1 MRRATR
7 LHTFTTALCLTTAIS
22 TTLAQTPE
30 TDSTV
35 TYGAEFFQGSGALT
49 VNDMLDRVP
58 GIEMILQA
66 TNVSSVSSDGNRGL
80 GATSQILIDGKRMA
94 GKANEA
100 RSQLARIPAGQV
112 ARIEIIRG
120 SSSDLDVQNSNQIVN
135 IVLLEALPS
144 SSLSSEINVTQ
155 YSDGKVNP
163 GGSLSLSGERGRL
176 NYLFSGQAV
185 SAYEHLES
193 FETSILGDFSPNET
207 IDADRY
213 RDQTNYTFNT
223 TLGYA
228 LTPNDSVTFN
238 ALYGEQDPPVKLLR
252 TYVDQRARPVNT
264 YYERETIPATSTNW
278 EVGGDYEHRY
288 ASGSRLKG
296 LFIVN
301 ERDNQSTRERYRATS
316 PTDAGVKNLFL
327 DTSSVYQEKIV
338 RGSYTFNMA
347 EGQGVEMGVE
357 RALTTQDSGLRQG
370 VRTAAPGVAEYGG
383 LTPVVLPNAFGTVEE
398 IRYEPFAVHTWQ
410 INPRMT
416 LESTLVA
423 EFSEI
428 SQTGDVNNKRD
439 FNFVKPKLDMRYDLS
454 STLQVRGTLERFV
467 SQLTFA
473 DFSRT
478 IDERDIDRDT
488 VAGNPTLEPEES
500 LRAELTL
507 DYRLPSDAG
516 TLNTRLFYYDW
527 DNKIG
532 KIDISPSVKNLQ
544 STNGNIGPAVAYG
557 LISNASL
564 RLGFLGLPQALVTA
578 SLTMQSAKFEDDP
591 FVPYSHR
598 FPPYDRGSLRV
609 MYRHDLP
616 AWNMSY
622 GVTYN
627 GRAHDG
633 RYIYEN
639 DSRFT
644 WIIPT
649 NLSAFVEMV
658 GFAGLTY
665 RLEGSNLAD
674 FEACAMRRRY
684 DGYMR
689 DGILKEIENNCSTT
703 GMQVAFKVRGTF

>member
-1 MRRATR
+1 MRRVPHLHR
-7 LHTFTTALCLTTAIS
+7 LTTAICLTTAIS
-22 TTLAQTPE
+22 TALAQTPE
-30 TDSTV
+30 TDSTA
-35 TYGAEFFQGSGALT
+35 TYGADFFEGSGALT

-66 TNVSSVSSDGNRGL
+66 TNVSSVSSDGTRGL

-100 RSQLARIPAGQV
+100 RSQLARIPASQV

-135 IVLLEALPS
+135 IVLLEALPT

-155 YSDGKVNP
+155 YSDSTLNP

-176 NYLFSGQAV
+176 NYLFSGQVA
-185 SAYEHLES
+185 SAYEHQES
-193 FETSILGDFSPNET
+193 FETSILGDFSRNET

-213 RDQTNYTFNT
+213 RDQTNYTFNS
-223 TLGYA
+223 TLAYA
-228 LTPNDSVTFN
+228 LTPNDRITFN

-264 YYERETIPATSTNW
+264 YYERETIPATARNW
-278 EVGGDYEHRY
+278 EIGGDYEHRY

-316 PTDAGVKNLFL
+316 PTDAGIKNLFL

-338 RGSYTFNMA
+338 RGSYTFDLTG
-347 EGQGVEMGVE
+347 GQGVELGLE

-370 VRTAAPGVAEYGG
+370 VRTGAPGVAEYGG
-383 LTPVVLPNAFGTVEE
+383 LTPLVLPNAFGTIEE

-428 SQTGDVNNKRD
+428 SQSGDVNNKRD
-439 FNFVKPKLDMRYDLS
+439 FNFVKPKVDLRFDLS

-500 LRAELTL
+500 LRAELSL

-516 TLNTRLFYYDW
+516 TLNTRFFYYDF

-578 SLTMQSAKFEDDP
+578 ALTMQAAKFEDDP

-609 MYRHDLP
+609 TYRHDLP
-616 AWNMSY
+616 VYNMSY

-627 GRAHDG
+627 ARAYDG

-644 WIIPT
+644 WIVPA
-649 NLSAFVEMV
+649 NLSAFVETV

-665 RLEGSNLAD
+665 RLEGGNLSD
-674 FEACAMRRRY
+674 FESCALRRRY

-689 DGILKEIENNCSTT
+689 NGIIKEIENNCSTT
-703 GMQVAFKVRGTF
+703 GPQVAFKVRGTF

>member
-155 YSDGKVNP
+155 YSDSKVNP

-316 PTDAGVKNLFL
+316 PADAGVKNLFL

-609 MYRHDLP
+609 TYRHDLP

>member
-1 MRRATR
+1 MRRASH
-7 LHTFTTALCLTTAIS
+7 LHRFTAAFCLTTAIS

-120 SSSDLDVQNSNQIVN
+120 SSSDLDVQNSSQIVN

-155 YSDGKVNP
+155 YSDSKVNP

-176 NYLFSGQAV
+176 NYLFSGQVV

-213 RDQTNYTFNT
+213 RDQTNYTFNS

-228 LTPNDSVTFN
+228 LTPNDRITFN

-316 PTDAGVKNLFL
+316 PTDVGVKNLFL

-347 EGQGVEMGVE
+347 EGQGVELGVE

-370 VRTAAPGVAEYGG
+370 VRTAAPGVAAYGG

-439 FNFVKPKLDMRYDLS
+439 FNFVKPKVDLRYDLS

-488 VAGNPTLEPEES
+488 IAGNPTLEPEES

-532 KIDISPSVKNLQ
+532 KIDISPSVRNLQ

-609 MYRHDLP
+609 TYRHDLP

-689 DGILKEIENNCSTT
+689 DGILKEIEDNCSTT

>member
-1 MRRATR
+1 MRRATP
-7 LHTFTTALCLTTAIS
+7 LHRLTTAICLS
-22 TTLAQTPE
+22 TAISTAMAQTPE
-30 TDSTV
+30 TDSTA
-35 TYGAEFFQGSGALT
+35 TYGADFFEGSGALT

-100 RSQLARIPAGQV
+100 RSQLARIPASQV

-135 IVLLEALPS
+135 IVLLEALPT

-155 YSDGKVNP
+155 YSDSTLNP

-176 NYLFSGQAV
+176 NYLFSGQVA
-185 SAYEHLES
+185 SAYEHQES

-207 IDADRY
+207 IAADRY
-213 RDQTNYTFNT
+213 RDQTNYTFNS
-223 TLGYA
+223 TLAYA
-228 LTPNDSVTFN
+228 LTPNDRITFN

-252 TYVDQRARPVNT
+252 TYVDQRAKPVNT
-264 YYERETIPATSTNW
+264 YYERETIPATARNW
-278 EVGGDYEHRY
+278 EIGGDYEHRY

-316 PTDAGVKNLFL
+316 LTDVGVKNLYL

-347 EGQGVEMGVE
+347 EGQGVELGVE

-383 LTPVVLPNAFGTVEE
+383 LTPLVLPNAFGTVEE

-428 SQTGDVNNKRD
+428 SQSGDVNNKRD
-439 FNFVKPKLDMRYDLS
+439 FSFVKPKVDLRYDLS

-500 LRAELTL
+500 LRAELAL

-516 TLNTRLFYYDW
+516 TLNTRFFYYDW

-564 RLGFLGLPQALVTA
+564 RLGFLGLPQALLTA
-578 SLTMQSAKFEDDP
+578 ALTMQTAKFEDDP

-609 MYRHDLP
+609 TYRHDLP
-616 AWNMSY
+616 AYNMSY

-627 GRAHDG
+627 ARAYDG

-644 WIIPT
+644 WIVPA

-665 RLEGSNLAD
+665 RLEGSNLSD
-674 FEACAMRRRY
+674 FESCALRRRY

-689 DGILKEIENNCSTT
+689 DGIIKEIENNCSTT
-703 GMQVAFKVRGTF
+703 GPQVAFKVRGTF

>member
-1 MRRATR
+1 MHRAIR
-7 LHTFTTALCLTTAIS
+7 LHRLSAAFRLTTAIS
-22 TTLAQTPE
+22 TALAQTPE
-30 TDSTV
+30 ADSTA

-66 TNVSSVSSDGNRGL
+66 TNLSSVSSDGNRGL
-80 GATSQILIDGKRMA
+80 GATAQILIDGKRMA

-100 RSQLARIPAGQV
+100 RSQLARIPASQV

-120 SSSDLDVQNSNQIVN
+120 SSSNLDVQNGNQIVN
-135 IVLLEALPS
+135 IVLLEALPTR
-144 SSLSSEINVTQ
+144 SLSSEINVTQ
-155 YSDGKVNP
+155 YSDSTLNP
-163 GGSLSLSGERGRL
+163 GGSLSLTGESGRL
-176 NYLFSGQAV
+176 NYLLSGQVA
-185 SAYEHLES
+185 SAYEHQDS

-213 RDQTNYTFNT
+213 RDQTNYTFNS
-223 TLGYA
+223 TLAYA
-228 LTPNDSVTFN
+228 LTPNDRITFN
-238 ALYGEQDPPVKLLR
+238 ALYGEQDPPVKLFR

-264 YYERETIPATSTNW
+264 YYERETIPATARNW
-278 EVGGDYEHRY
+278 EIGGDYEHRY

-296 LFIVN
+296 LFIAN

-316 PTDAGVKNLFL
+316 PADSGIKNLFL

-338 RGSYTFNMA
+338 RGSYTFNLTG
-347 EGQGVEMGVE
+347 GQGVELGVE

-370 VRTAAPGVAEYGG
+370 VRTGAPGVAEYGG
-383 LTPVVLPNAFGTVEE
+383 LTPLVLPNAFGTIEE

-428 SQTGDVNNKRD
+428 SQSGDVNNKRD
-439 FNFVKPKLDMRYDLS
+439 FNFVKPKVDLRFDLS

-500 LRAELTL
+500 LRAELSL

-516 TLNTRLFYYDW
+516 TLNTRFFYYDF

-578 SLTMQSAKFEDDP
+578 AFTMQAAKFADDP

-609 MYRHDLP
+609 TYRHDLH
-616 AWNMSY
+616 AYNMSY

-627 GRAHDG
+627 ARAHDG
-633 RYIYEN
+633 RFLYEN

-644 WIIPT
+644 WIVPT

-674 FEACAMRRRY
+674 FEACALRRRY
-684 DGYMR
+684 DGYLR
-689 DGILKEIENNCSTT
+689 DGIIKEIENNCSTT
-703 GMQVAFKVRGTF
+703 GAQVAFKVRGTF

>member
-1 MRRATR
+1 MRRATP
-7 LHTFTTALCLTTAIS
+7 LHRLTTAICLS
-22 TTLAQTPE
+22 TAISTAMAQTPE
-30 TDSTV
+30 TDSTA
-35 TYGAEFFQGSGALT
+35 TYGADFFEGSGALT

-100 RSQLARIPAGQV
+100 RSQLARIPASQV

-135 IVLLEALPS
+135 IVLLEALPT

-155 YSDGKVNP
+155 YSDSTLNP

-176 NYLFSGQAV
+176 NYLFSGQVA
-185 SAYEHLES
+185 SAYEHQES

-207 IDADRY
+207 IAADRY
-213 RDQTNYTFNT
+213 RDQTNYTFNS
-223 TLGYA
+223 TLAYA
-228 LTPNDSVTFN
+228 LTPNDRITFN

-252 TYVDQRARPVNT
+252 TYVDQRAKPVNT
-264 YYERETIPATSTNW
+264 YYERETIPATARNW
-278 EVGGDYEHRY
+278 EIGGDYEHRY

-316 PTDAGVKNLFL
+316 LTDVGVKNLYL

-347 EGQGVEMGVE
+347 EGQGVELGVE

-383 LTPVVLPNAFGTVEE
+383 LTPLVLPNAFGTVEE

-428 SQTGDVNNKRD
+428 SQSGDVNNKRD
-439 FNFVKPKLDMRYDLS
+439 FDFVKPKVDLRYDLS

-500 LRAELTL
+500 LRAELAL

-516 TLNTRLFYYDW
+516 TLNTRFFYYDW

-564 RLGFLGLPQALVTA
+564 RLGFLGLPQALLTA
-578 SLTMQSAKFEDDP
+578 ALTMQTAKFEDDP

-609 MYRHDLP
+609 TYRHDLP
-616 AWNMSY
+616 AYNMSY

-627 GRAHDG
+627 ARAYDG

-644 WIIPT
+644 WIVPA

-665 RLEGSNLAD
+665 RLEGSNLSD
-674 FEACAMRRRY
+674 YESCALRRRY

-689 DGILKEIENNCSTT
+689 DGIIKEIENNCSTT
-703 GMQVAFKVRGTF
+703 GPQVAFKVRGTF

>member
-7 LHTFTTALCLTTAIS
+7 LHTFTTAVCLATAIS
-22 TTLAQTPE
+22 STLAQTPE

-35 TYGAEFFQGSGALT
+35 TYGAEFFAGSGALT

-120 SSSDLDVQNSNQIVN
+120 SSSDLDVQNSSQIVN

-155 YSDGKVNP
+155 YSDSKINP
-163 GGSLSLSGERGRL
+163 GGSLSLSGQRGAL

-185 SAYEHLES
+185 SAYEHQES

-213 RDQTNYTFNT
+213 RDQNNYTFNT
-223 TLGYA
+223 TLAYA
-228 LTPNDSVTFN
+228 LTPNDRVTFN
-238 ALYGEQDPPVKLLR
+238 GLYSEQDPPVKLFR
-252 TYVDQRARPVNT
+252 TFTDLRARPVNT
-264 YYERETIPATSTNW
+264 YYERETIPATATNW
-278 EVGGDYEHRY
+278 EIGGDYEHRY

-316 PTDAGVKNLFL
+316 PTDVGVKNLFL

-338 RGSYTFNMA
+338 RGSYTFNLA
-347 EGQGVEMGVE
+347 GGQGVELGVE

-383 LTPVVLPNAFGTVEE
+383 LTPVVLANAFGTVEE

-416 LESTLVA
+416 LETTVVA

-428 SQTGDVNNKRD
+428 SQSGDVNNKRD
-439 FNFVKPKLDMRYDLS
+439 FNFVKPKLDLRYDLS

-532 KIDISPSVKNLQ
+532 KIDISPSINNLQ

-578 SLTMQSAKFEDDP
+578 SLTMQSAKFENDP

-609 MYRHDLP
+609 TYRHDLP

-689 DGILKEIENNCSTT
+689 DGILKEIEDNCSTT

>member
-155 YSDGKVNP
+155 YSDSKVNP

-428 SQTGDVNNKRD
+428 SQAGDVNNKRD

-609 MYRHDLP
+609 TYRHDLP

>member
-155 YSDGKVNP
+155 YSDGKVKP

-176 NYLFSGQAV
+176 NYLFGGQAV

-609 MYRHDLP
+609 TYRHDLP

>member
-1 MRRATR
+1 MRRTTR
-7 LHTFTTALCLTTAIS
+7 LHRLTTAFCLTTAIS
-22 TTLAQTPE
+22 TTLAQTPD
-30 TDSTV
+30 TNSTV

-66 TNVSSVSSDGNRGL
+66 TNLSSVSSDGNRGL

-135 IVLLEALPS
+135 IVLLEALPT

-155 YSDGKVNP
+155 YSDSKVNP
-163 GGSLSLSGERGRL
+163 GGSLALSGQRGAL

-213 RDQTNYTFNT
+213 RDQDNYTFNT
-223 TLGYA
+223 TLAYA
-228 LTPNDSVTFN
+228 LTPNDRVTFN
-238 ALYGEQDPPVKLLR
+238 GLYAEQDPPVKLFR
-252 TYVDQRARPVNT
+252 TFTDLRARPANT
-264 YYERETIPATSTNW
+264 FYERETIPATARNW
-278 EVGGDYEHRY
+278 EIGGDYEHRY

-301 ERDNQSTRERYRATS
+301 ERDNQSTRERYRAPS
-316 PTDAGVKNLFL
+316 PTVVGVKNLFL

-338 RGSYTFNMA
+338 RGSYTFNLA
-347 EGQGVEMGVE
+347 GGQGVELGVE

-370 VRTAAPGVAEYGG
+370 VRTAAPGVAAYGG
-383 LTPVVLPNAFGTVEE
+383 LTPLVLPNAFGTVEE

-416 LESTLVA
+416 LESTIVT

-428 SQTGDVNNKRD
+428 SQSGDVNNKRD
-439 FNFVKPKLDMRYDLS
+439 FSFVKPKVDLRYDLS

-488 VAGNPTLEPEES
+488 IAGNPTLEPEES

-516 TLNTRLFYYDW
+516 TLNTRLFYYDF

-564 RLGFLGLPQALVTA
+564 RLGFLGLPQALLTA
-578 SLTMQSAKFEDDP
+578 SLTMQAAKFEDDP

-609 MYRHDLP
+609 TYRHDLP
-616 AWNMSY
+616 AYNLSY

-649 NLSAFVEMV
+649 SLSTFVEMV

-674 FEACAMRRRY
+674 FEACAVRRRY
-684 DGYMR
+684 EGYTR
-689 DGILKEIENNCSTT
+689 DGIIKEIEDNCSTT
-703 GMQVAFKVRGTF
+703 GAQIAFKVRGTF

>member
-7 LHTFTTALCLTTAIS
+7 LHRFTTAFCLTTALS

-30 TDSTV
+30 SDSTV

-66 TNVSSVSSDGNRGL
+66 SNVSSVSSDGNRGL

-100 RSQLARIPAGQV
+100 RSQLARIPASQV

-135 IVLLEALPS
+135 IVLLQALPT
-144 SSLSSEINVTQ
+144 SSLSSEVNVTQ
-155 YSDGKVNP
+155 YSDSKVNP
-163 GGSLSLSGERGRL
+163 GGSLSLSGQRGAL

-185 SAYEHLES
+185 SAYEHQES
-193 FETSILGDFSPNET
+193 FETSALGDFSLNET
-207 IDADRY
+207 IAADRY
-213 RDQTNYTFNT
+213 RDQNNYTFNT
-223 TLGYA
+223 TLAYA
-228 LTPNDSVTFN
+228 LTPNDRLTFN
-238 ALYGEQDPPVKLLR
+238 ALYAEQDPPVKLFRTFTDLR
-252 TYVDQRARPVNT
+252 TSPST
-264 YYERETIPATSTNW
+264 KFYERETIPATARNW
-278 EVGGDYEHRY
+278 EIGGDYEHRY

-338 RGSYTFNMA
+338 RGSYTFNLA
-347 EGQGVEMGVE
+347 GGQGVELGVE

-370 VRTAAPGVAEYGG
+370 VRTAAPGIPEYGG

-410 INPRMT
+410 VNPRMT
-416 LESTLVA
+416 LETTVVA

-428 SQTGDVNNKRD
+428 SQSGDVNNTRD
-439 FNFVKPKLDMRYDLS
+439 FSFVKPKVDMRYDLS

-478 IDERDIDRDT
+478 IDERDFDRDT

-500 LRAELTL
+500 LRAELTM

-516 TLNTRLFYYDW
+516 TLNTRFFYYDFE
-527 DNKIG
+527 NKIG
-532 KIDISPSVKNLQ
+532 KIDISQSLNNLQ

-564 RLGFLGLPQALVTA
+564 RLGFLGLPQALLTT

-609 MYRHDLP
+609 TYRHDLP

-674 FEACAMRRRY
+674 FEACALRRRY

-689 DGILKEIENNCSTT
+689 DGKLKEIENNCSTT

>member
-1 MRRATR
+1 MRRAAR
-7 LHTFTTALCLTTAIS
+7 LQGLATVILLSTAIS
-22 TTLAQTPE
+22 TALAQAPE

-35 TYGAEFFQGSGALT
+35 TYGADFFQGSGALT

-66 TNVSSVSSDGNRGL
+66 STTSSVSSDGNRGL

-100 RSQLARIPAGQV
+100 RSQLARIPASQV

-135 IVLLEALPS
+135 IVLLEALPT

-155 YSDGKVNP
+155 YSDSTLNP
-163 GGSLSLSGERGRL
+163 GGSLSLSGQRGPL
-176 NYLFSGQAV
+176 NYLFSGQVV
-185 SAYEHLES
+185 SAYEHQES

-207 IDADRY
+207 IAADRY

-223 TLGYA
+223 TLSYA
-228 LTPNDSVTFN
+228 LTPNDSMTFN
-238 ALYGEQDPPVKLLR
+238 ALYGEQDPPVNLLR

-264 YYERETIPATSTNW
+264 YYERETIPATATNW
-278 EVGGDYEHRY
+278 EVGGDYEHRFD
-288 ASGSRLKG
+288 SGSRVKG

-316 PTDAGVKNLFL
+316 PTDVGVKNLYL

-338 RGSYTFNMA
+338 RGSYTFTVA
-347 EGQGVEMGVE
+347 EGQGVELGVE

-370 VRTAAPGVAEYGG
+370 VRTGTPGLPEYGG

-416 LESTLVA
+416 LESTVVA

-428 SQTGDVNNKRD
+428 SQSGDVNNERE
-439 FNFVKPKLDMRYDLS
+439 FQYVKPKVDLRYDLS

-507 DYRLPSDAG
+507 DYRLPRDAG

-532 KIDISPSVKNLQ
+532 KIDISPNVRNLQ
-544 STNGNIGPAVAYG
+544 STNGNIGSAVAYG
-557 LISNASL
+557 LVSNASL
-564 RLGFLGLPQALVTA
+564 RLGFLGLPQALLTA
-578 SLTMQSAKFEDDP
+578 SLTMQAAKFEDDP

-598 FPPYDRGSLRV
+598 FPPYDRGALRLT
-609 MYRHDLP
+609 YRHDLP

-639 DSRFT
+639 DNRFT

-649 NLSAFVEMV
+649 NLSAFVEKV

-674 FEACAMRRRY
+674 FEACALRRRY

-689 DGILKEIENNCSTT
+689 DGILKEIEKNCSTT

>member
-1 MRRATR
+1 MLRTAPFRLATAF
-7 LHTFTTALCLTTAIS
+7 LLASAIS
-22 TTLAQTPE
+22 TSLAQTPE

-35 TYGAEFFQGSGALT
+35 TYGADFFQGSGALT

-66 TNVSSVSSDGNRGL
+66 STTSSVSSDGNRGL
-80 GATSQILIDGKRMA
+80 GASSQILIDGKRMA

-135 IVLLEALPS
+135 IVLLEALPTS
-144 SSLSSEINVTQ
+144 TLASEINVTQ
-155 YSDGKVNP
+155 YSDSTLNP
-163 GGSLSLSGERGRL
+163 GGSLSLSGQRGHL
-176 NYLFSGQAV
+176 NYLFSGQVV
-185 SAYEHLES
+185 SAYEHQES

-238 ALYGEQDPPVKLLR
+238 ALYSEQDPPVKLQR
-252 TYVDQRARPVNT
+252 TYVNQRTTPVST
-264 YYERETIPATSTNW
+264 FIERETIPATATNW
-278 EVGGDYEHRY
+278 EVGGDYEHRFD
-288 ASGSRLKG
+288 SGSRLKG

-338 RGSYTFNMA
+338 RGSYTFNVA
-347 EGQGVEMGVE
+347 EGQGVELGVE

-383 LTPVVLPNAFGTVEE
+383 LTPVVLPNAFSTVEE

-416 LESTLVA
+416 LESTVVA

-428 SQTGDVNNKRD
+428 SQSGDVNNKRD
-439 FNFVKPKLDMRYDLS
+439 FRYVKPKVDLRYDLS

-516 TLNTRLFYYDW
+516 TLNTRLFYYDF

-532 KIDISPSVKNLQ
+532 KIDISPSVTNLQ

-564 RLGFLGLPQALVTA
+564 RLGFLGLPQALLTA
-578 SLTMQSAKFEDDP
+578 SLTMQDAKFEDDP

-609 MYRHDLP
+609 TYRHDLP
-616 AWNMSY
+616 AYNLSY

-674 FEACAMRRRY
+674 FEACALRRRY

-703 GMQVAFKVRGTF
+703 GAQLAFKVRGTF

>member
-155 YSDGKVNP
+155 YSDGKVKP

-316 PTDAGVKNLFL
+316 PTDVGVKNLFL

-467 SQLTFA
+467 SQLTFV

-532 KIDISPSVKNLQ
+532 KIDISPSVRNLQ

-609 MYRHDLP
+609 TYRHDLP

>member
-1 MRRATR
+1 MLRPAPFRLATAF
-7 LHTFTTALCLTTAIS
+7 LLATAIS

-35 TYGAEFFQGSGALT
+35 TYGADFFQGSGALT

-66 TNVSSVSSDGNRGL
+66 STTSSVSSDGNRGL

-100 RSQLARIPAGQV
+100 RSQLARIPADQV

-120 SSSDLDVQNSNQIVN
+120 SSSNLDVQNSNQIVN
-135 IVLLEALPS
+135 IVLLEALPT

-155 YSDGKVNP
+155 YSDSTLNP

-176 NYLFSGQAV
+176 NYLFSGQVA
-185 SAYEHLES
+185 SAYEHQES

-207 IDADRY
+207 IAADRY
-213 RDQTNYTFNT
+213 RDQTNYTFNS
-223 TLGYA
+223 TLAYA
-228 LTPNDSVTFN
+228 LTPNDRITFN

-252 TYVDQRARPVNT
+252 TYVDQRAKPVNT
-264 YYERETIPATSTNW
+264 YYERETIPATARNW
-278 EVGGDYEHRY
+278 EIGGDYEHRY

-316 PTDAGVKNLFL
+316 LTDVGVKNLYL

-347 EGQGVEMGVE
+347 EGQGVELGVE

-383 LTPVVLPNAFGTVEE
+383 LTPLVLPNAFGTVEE

-428 SQTGDVNNKRD
+428 SQSGDVNNKRD
-439 FNFVKPKLDMRYDLS
+439 FDFVKPKVDLRYDLS

-500 LRAELTL
+500 LRAELAL

-516 TLNTRLFYYDW
+516 TLNTRFFYYDW

-564 RLGFLGLPQALVTA
+564 RLGFLGLPQALLTA
-578 SLTMQSAKFEDDP
+578 ALTMQTAKFEDDP

-609 MYRHDLP
+609 TYRHDLS
-616 AWNMSY
+616 AYNMSY

-627 GRAHDG
+627 ARAYDG

-644 WIIPT
+644 WIVPA
-649 NLSAFVEMV
+649 NLSAVVEMV

-665 RLEGSNLAD
+665 RLEGSNLSD
-674 FEACAMRRRY
+674 YESCALRRRY

-689 DGILKEIENNCSTT
+689 DGIIKEIENNCSTT
-703 GMQVAFKVRGTF
+703 GPQIAFKVRGTF

>member
-1 MRRATR
+1 MRRVSH
-7 LHTFTTALCLTTAIS
+7 LHRLTTAICLS
-22 TTLAQTPE
+22 TAISTALAQTPE
-30 TDSTV
+30 TDSTA
-35 TYGAEFFQGSGALT
+35 TYGADFFEGSGALT

-100 RSQLARIPAGQV
+100 RSQLARIPASQV

-135 IVLLEALPS
+135 IVLLEALPT

-155 YSDGKVNP
+155 YSDSTLNP

-176 NYLFSGQAV
+176 NYLFSGQVA
-185 SAYEHLES
+185 SAYEHQES

-213 RDQTNYTFNT
+213 RDQTNYTFNS
-223 TLGYA
+223 TLAYA
-228 LTPNDSVTFN
+228 LTPNDRITLN

-264 YYERETIPATSTNW
+264 YYERETIPATARNW
-278 EVGGDYEHRY
+278 EIGGDYEHRY

-316 PTDAGVKNLFL
+316 LTDVGVKNLFL

-347 EGQGVEMGVE
+347 EGQGVELGVE

-428 SQTGDVNNKRD
+428 SQSGDVNNKRD
-439 FNFVKPKLDMRYDLS
+439 FNFVKPKLDLRYDVS

-500 LRAELTL
+500 LRAELSL

-564 RLGFLGLPQALVTA
+564 RLGFLGLPQALLTA
-578 SLTMQSAKFEDDP
+578 ALTMQAAKFEDDP

-609 MYRHDLP
+609 TYRHDLP
-616 AWNMSY
+616 AYNMSY

-627 GRAHDG
+627 ARAYDG

-644 WIIPT
+644 WIVPA
-649 NLSAFVEMV
+649 NLSAFMEMV

-665 RLEGSNLAD
+665 RLEGSNLSD
-674 FEACAMRRRY
+674 FESCALRRRY

-689 DGILKEIENNCSTT
+689 DGIIKEIENNCSTT
-703 GMQVAFKVRGTF
+703 GPQIAFKVRGTF

>member
-1 MRRATR
+1 M
-7 LHTFTTALCLTTAIS
+7 
-22 TTLAQTPE
+22 
-30 TDSTV
+30 
-35 TYGAEFFQGSGALT
+35 
-49 VNDMLDRVP
+49 
-58 GIEMILQA
+58 
-66 TNVSSVSSDGNRGL
+66 
-80 GATSQILIDGKRMA
+80 
-94 GKANEA
+94 
-100 RSQLARIPAGQV
+100 
-112 ARIEIIRG
+112 
-120 SSSDLDVQNSNQIVN
+120 
-135 IVLLEALPS
+135 
-144 SSLSSEINVTQ
+144 
-155 YSDGKVNP
+155 
-163 GGSLSLSGERGRL
+163 
-176 NYLFSGQAV
+176 
-185 SAYEHLES
+185 
-193 FETSILGDFSPNET
+193 
-207 IDADRY
+207 
-213 RDQTNYTFNT
+213 
-223 TLGYA
+223 
-228 LTPNDSVTFN
+228 
-238 ALYGEQDPPVKLLR
+238 
-252 TYVDQRARPVNT
+252 
-264 YYERETIPATSTNW
+264 
-278 EVGGDYEHRY
+278 
-288 ASGSRLKG
+288 
-296 LFIVN
+296 N

-316 PTDAGVKNLFL
+316 PTDVGVKNLFL

-338 RGSYTFNMA
+338 RGSYTFNLA
-347 EGQGVEMGVE
+347 GGQGVELGVE

-383 LTPVVLPNAFGTVEE
+383 LTPVVLANAFGTVEE

-416 LESTLVA
+416 LETTVVA

-428 SQTGDVNNKRD
+428 SQSGDVNNKRD
-439 FNFVKPKLDMRYDLS
+439 FDFVKPKLDLRYDLS

-532 KIDISPSVKNLQ
+532 KIDISPSINNLQ

-564 RLGFLGLPQALVTA
+564 RLGFVGLPQALLTA
-578 SLTMQSAKFEDDP
+578 SLTMQSAKFENDP

-609 MYRHDLP
+609 TYRHDLP

-689 DGILKEIENNCSTT
+689 DGILKEIEDNCSTT

>member
-1 MRRATR
+1 MLRPAPFRLATAF
-7 LHTFTTALCLTTAIS
+7 LLASAIS
-22 TTLAQTPE
+22 TSLAQTPE

-35 TYGAEFFQGSGALT
+35 TYGADFFQGSGALT

-66 TNVSSVSSDGNRGL
+66 STTSSVSSDGNRGL

-100 RSQLARIPAGQV
+100 RSQLARIPADQV

-135 IVLLEALPS
+135 IVLLEALPTS
-144 SSLSSEINVTQ
+144 TLSSEINVTQ
-155 YSDGKVNP
+155 YSDSTLNP
-163 GGSLSLSGERGRL
+163 GGSLSLSGQRGQL
-176 NYLFSGQAV
+176 NYLFSGQVA
-185 SAYEHLES
+185 SAYEHQES

-228 LTPNDSVTFN
+228 LTPNDSITFN
-238 ALYGEQDPPVKLLR
+238 ALYGEQDPPVKLQR
-252 TYVDQRARPVNT
+252 TYVNQRTTPHST
-264 YYERETIPATSTNW
+264 FIERETIPATSTNW
-278 EVGGDYEHRY
+278 EVGGDYEHRFE
-288 ASGSRLKG
+288 SGSRLKG

-338 RGSYTFNMA
+338 RGSYTFEMA
-347 EGQGVEMGVE
+347 EGQGVELGVE

-370 VRTAAPGVAEYGG
+370 VRTAAAGVPEYGG
-383 LTPVVLPNAFGTVEE
+383 LTPVVLPNAFSTVEE

-410 INPRMT
+410 VNPRMT
-416 LESTLVA
+416 LETTVVA

-428 SQTGDVNNKRD
+428 SQSGDVNNTRD
-439 FNFVKPKLDMRYDLS
+439 FRYVKPKVDLRYDLS

-516 TLNTRLFYYDW
+516 TLNTRLFYYDF

-532 KIDISPSVKNLQ
+532 KIDISPSVTNLQ

-564 RLGFLGLPQALVTA
+564 RLGFLGLPQALLTA
-578 SLTMQSAKFEDDP
+578 SLTMQSAKFENDP

-598 FPPYDRGSLRV
+598 FPPYDRGALRLT
-609 MYRHDLP
+609 YRHDLP
-616 AWNMSY
+616 AYNMSY

-658 GFAGLTY
+658 GFGGLTY

-703 GMQVAFKVRGTF
+703 GMQLAFKVRGTF

>member
-1 MRRATR
+1 MPRSAPFR
-7 LHTFTTALCLTTAIS
+7 LASAFILATAIS
-22 TTLAQTPE
+22 SALAQSPE
-30 TDSTV
+30 ADSTV
-35 TYGAEFFQGSGALT
+35 TYGADFFQGSGALT

-58 GIEMILQA
+58 GIEMILQ
-66 TNVSSVSSDGNRGL
+66 TSTPSSASSDGNRGL
-80 GATSQILIDGKRMA
+80 GASSQILIDGKRMA

-100 RSQLARIPAGQV
+100 RSQLARIPADQV

-135 IVLLEALPS
+135 IVLLEALPTS
-144 SSLSSEINVTQ
+144 TLASEINVTQ
-155 YSDGKVNP
+155 YSDSTLNP
-163 GGSLSLSGERGRL
+163 GGSLSLSGQRGQL
-176 NYLFSGQAV
+176 NYLFSGQVV
-185 SAYEHLES
+185 SAYEHQES

-207 IDADRY
+207 IAADRY

-238 ALYGEQDPPVKLLR
+238 ALYGEQDPPVKLQR
-252 TYVDQRARPVNT
+252 TYVNQRTTPLST
-264 YYERETIPATSTNW
+264 FIERETIPATATNW
-278 EVGGDYEHRY
+278 EVGGDYEHRFD
-288 ASGSRLKG
+288 SGSRLKG

-347 EGQGVEMGVE
+347 EGQGVELGVE
-357 RALTTQDSGLRQG
+357 RALTTQNSGLRQG
-370 VRTAAPGVAEYGG
+370 VRTAAAGVPEYGG
-383 LTPVVLPNAFGTVEE
+383 LTPVVLPNAFSTVEE

-410 INPRMT
+410 VNPRMT
-416 LESTLVA
+416 LETTVVA

-428 SQTGDVNNKRD
+428 SQSGDVNNTRD
-439 FNFVKPKLDMRYDLS
+439 FRYVKPKVDLRYDLS

-507 DYRLPSDAG
+507 DYRLPRDAG
-516 TLNTRLFYYDW
+516 TLNTRLFYYDF

-532 KIDISPSVKNLQ
+532 KIDISPSVASLQ

-564 RLGFLGLPQALVTA
+564 RLGFLGLPQALLTA
-578 SLTMQSAKFEDDP
+578 SLTAQSAKFENDP

-609 MYRHDLP
+609 TYRHDLP
-616 AWNMSY
+616 AYNLSY

-674 FEACAMRRRY
+674 FEACALRRRY

-703 GMQVAFKVRGTF
+703 GAQLAFKVRGTF